1 MKRHVFSGAFAIFLA
16 IIAIGCSPTGR
27 KWQPTSH
34 GKAYEVVVFSTDST
48 AATTVERLL
57 TADAEGLPQAEPAFD
72 VSLMANEAQ
81 RATAKKARCLVVVN
95 IEKSIEKTA
104 VKYKKN
110 VYSQPQ
116 MVVYISAPSAQQ
128 LNKELPQR
136 AKAIRALLTRS
147 EMNNGIALMSDNR
160 NKGMQQR
167 VAAQTGCEMLIPADI
182 TAYKT
187 AKNFIWMQNN
197 APTIVKN
204 LCVYTYPA
212 RRLTIGT
219 LLEKRDST
227 LAENIRGALPSM
239 FFQTVKESLS
249 VEKTVEESDT
259 LLTVR
264 GLWEMKND
272 IMGGPFVAHAK
283 FDRRNNSVKVAEA
296 FLYAPETNKR
306 NLIRL
311 LEAVLYTLN

>member
-1 MKRHVFSGAFAIFLA
+1 MFSGTFALFLA
-16 IIAIGCSPTGR
+16 TIAIGCSSAGR
-27 KWQPTSH
+27 KWQTTSG
-34 GKAYEVVVFSTDST
+34 GKAYEVILFSTDSA
-48 AATTVERLL
+48 AATIVKNML
-57 TADAEGLPQAEPAFD
+57 TADTEGLPQAEPAFD
-72 VSLMANEAQ
+72 VCLLANEAQ
-81 RATAKKARCLVVVN
+81 RAMARKARSLVVVN
-95 IEKSIEKTA
+95 IGKSNENTA

-116 MVVYISAPSAQQ
+116 MVVYISAPTAQQ
-128 LNKELPQR
+128 LNEELPRR

-147 EMNNGIALMSDNR
+147 EMNNSIALMSDNR
-160 NKGMQQR
+160 NKAMEQR
-167 VAAQTGCEMLIPADI
+167 VATQTGCKMLIPADI

-212 RRLTIGT
+212 ERLTLGR
-219 LLEKRDST
+219 LLEKRDSM
-227 LAENIRGALPSM
+227 LAENIRGAQPGM
-239 FFQTVKESLS
+239 FFQTVKKNLS
-249 VEKTVEESDT
+249 VEKTLERGDT

-264 GLWEMKND
+264 GLWEMNGD

-283 FDRRNNSVKVAEA
+283 LDRRNKRVNVAEA
-296 FLYAPETNKR
+296 FVYAPETNKR

-311 LEAVLYTLN
+311 LEAALYTLN